1 MTKGTSSRWLRSGG
15 FVWILFSWAI
25 AVNGRGPDESLKI
38 GLETYSY
45 AFILDIVC
53 GKVSCVCM
61 NFNRFWFCLGL

>member
-45 AFILDIVC
+45 AFNWIY
-53 GKVSCVCM
+53 GAG
-61 NFNRFWFCLGL
+61 R